1 MRDIM
6 RRTAELRGA
15 TATAYRR
22 GIERGPAG
30 EAPAIGTREG
40 RALNGQRSES
50 FRRSRV
56 PDALLIAPTHLPHF
70 ATQ

>member
-1 MRDIM
+1 MLDVV
-6 RRTAELRGA
+6 RRTAE
-15 TATAYRR
+15 ATAYRY
-22 GIERGPAG
+22 GIECGPAG
-30 EAPAIGTREG
+30 EAVSDRPAQ